1 MLKTALIGSSG
12 YIAQYILRRFAE
24 ESEIKSV
31 LKIDRDE
38 KADAYLDLSE
48 AEKFD
53 YTALDS
59 IDYVVFTAAIS
70 GPDQCAK
77 EFDAC
82 WKINVAGTSNFIR
95 EAIKRNCRVLFF
107 SSDAAFG
114 DIPGKIYDEE
124 SSTDAY
130 TPYGKMKK
138 AVEDE
143 FKNDSLFKAIRLS
156 YVASANDKYYTY
168 LLNCI
173 RKNETADIFHPFY
186 RNVTVVSDVADIVAY
201 FALHWDEYK
210 HTFLN
215 VAGKE
220 LVSRVRMADELN
232 RFIGGG
238 LKYTISMPGEEFFT
252 NRPRIT
258 QMKSLYM
265 NKYGIVEDK
274 SFTEKIAKE
283 LKKIEL

>member
-1 MLKTALIGSSG
+1 MKTALVGSSG
-12 YIAQYILRRFAE
+12 YIAQFILKRFE
-24 ESEIKSV
+24 DEPEIESV
-31 LKIDRDE
+31 LKIDRNDQT
-38 KADAYLDLSE
+38 DVYLDLSE
-48 AEKFD
+48 EARFVYSILND
-53 YTALDS
+53 
-59 IDYVVFTAAIS
+59 IDYVVFAAAIS

-77 EFDAC
+77 EFDVC
-82 WKINVAGTSNFIR
+82 WKINVTGTSYFIR
-95 EAIKRNCRVLFF
+95 EAINRNCRVLFF

-114 DIPGKIYDEE
+114 DIPGMIYDEE
-124 SSTDAY
+124 SETQAD

-143 FKNDSLFKAIRLS
+143 FKGNPLFKAIRLS
-156 YVASANDKYYTY
+156 YVASAKDKYYTY

-173 RKNETADIFHPFY
+173 RKNEIADIFHPFY
-186 RNVTVVSDVADIVAY
+186 RNTTVISDVVDIVTY
-201 FALHWDEYK
+201 FALHWDEYEP
-210 HTFLN
+210 TFLN

-232 RFIGGG
+232 RIIGGK

-265 NKYGIVEDK
+265 NRYGIVEDK
-274 SFTEKIAKE
+274 TFTEKIAKE
-283 LKKIEL
+283 LKEIEL

>member
-1 MLKTALIGSSG
+1 MKTALVGSSG
-12 YIAQYILRRFAE
+12 YIAEYILERFADE
-24 ESEIKSV
+24 AGIESV
-31 LKIDRDE
+31 LKLDRNE
-38 KADAYLDLSE
+38 RSDAFLDLAE

-53 YTALDS
+53 YRLLDE
-59 IDYVVFTAAIS
+59 IDFVIFTAAIS

-77 EFDAC
+77 EFEAC
-82 WKINVAGTSNFIR
+82 WKINVTGTSYFIR

-124 SSTDAY
+124 SETQAY

-138 AVEDE
+138 VVEDE
-143 FKNDSLFKAIRLS
+143 FKGNPLFKAIRLS
-156 YVASANDKYYTY
+156 YVASAKDRYYTY

-173 RKNETADIFHPFY
+173 RNNEVADIFHPFY
-186 RNVTVVSDVADIVAY
+186 RNVTVVSDVVDIVTY
-201 FALHWDEYK
+201 FALHWDKYEP
-210 HTFLN
+210 TFLN

-232 RFIGGG
+232 RFIGGK

-265 NKYGIVEDK
+265 NKYGIVEDNT
-274 SFTEKIAKE
+274 FTEKIEKE
-283 LKKIEL
+283 LKEIKI

>member
-1 MLKTALIGSSG
+1 MKTALVGSSG
-12 YIAQYILRRFAE
+12 YIAQFILKRFAE
-24 ESEIKSV
+24 ESEIESV
-31 LKIDRDE
+31 LKLDKNVQADE
-38 KADAYLDLSE
+38 YLDLAE

-53 YTALDS
+53 YSVLDD
-59 IDYVVFTAAIS
+59 IDYLVFTAAIS

-77 EFDAC
+77 EFDVC
-82 WKINVAGTSNFIR
+82 WSINVTGTSHFIR
-95 EAIKRNCRVLFF
+95 EAIKRDCRVLFF

-124 SSTDAY
+124 SETQAY

-143 FKNDSLFKAIRLS
+143 FKNEKNFKAIRLS
-156 YVASANDKYYTY
+156 YVASAKDRYYTY

-173 RKNETADIFHPFY
+173 RKNEVADIFHPFY
-186 RNVTVVSDVADIVAY
+186 RNTTVVSDVVDIVTY

-232 RFIGGG
+232 RFIGGK

-258 QMKSLYM
+258 QMKSLYI
-265 NKYGIVEDK
+265 NKYGIVEDNT
-274 SFTEKIAKE
+274 FTEKIEKE
-283 LKKIEL
+283 LKEIKL